1 MVRPVEMDNFSG
13 QEPVDS
19 VYIQDPFLAEDMR
32 SGENPDIMRAFFPTT
47 IELAD
52 TTNPPR
58 SYKEE
63 CPYNCGNLPLL
74 NKKFRLIEEY
84 PE

>member
-1 MVRPVEMDNFSG
+1 MDSFSG

-19 VYIQDPFLAEDMR
+19 VYIQDHFLAEDMR
-32 SGENPDIMRAFFPTT
+32 SGETPDIIRAFFPPT

-63 CPYNCGNLPLL
+63 CSYNCDDVPPL